1 MNEHAFVEFV
11 MKRVSKEIKL
21 TNYGIERLKGLLN
34 KQCLTESETHE
45 LNKLAADIVYKLLE
59 QLDKEFSRDGFDGL
73 YLVGD
78 DFKELKLIRN
88 VLIIEDTASI
98 EREHFAVM
106 FRYKAFF
113 EINENKL
120 QLFHL
125 KIETITA
132 QDFADEYMSASD
144 NKKRELAS
152 VVLKPKVTINI
163 L

>member
-1 MNEHAFVEFV
+1 MNEHSFAEFV
-11 MKRVSKEIKL
+11 IKRVSRELEL
-21 TNYGIERLKGLLN
+21 TNYEIERLKELLN
-34 KQCLTESETHE
+34 KQCLTESEKHE
-45 LNKLAADIVYKLLE
+45 LNKLATDIVYKLFE
-59 QLDKEFSRDGFDGL
+59 QLDKEFAQEDRDGL
-73 YLVGD
+73 YLIED

-120 QLFHL
+120 HLFHL

-144 NKKRELAS
+144 NKKRELVS
-152 VVLKPKVTINI
+152 VVLNQK
-163 L
+163 